1 MGVKEKIMDITT
13 IIIGL
18 LIVLLIGYTAFFAYD
33 LIKHKDEFEGDTSWW
48 KTGAI
53 GALVNFFDPLGI
65 GAFAP
70 QTALLKFTKQT
81 RDKLIPGTMNVANC
95 IPVLLQA
102 LIFTTVVKVEAWTL
116 VVMLAAAMLG
126 AVLGAGVVS
135 RMSEK
140 KIRLVMYSMHYA
152 GKPLEFDADRW
163 RRHWFGRWKTGNCR
177 YCQLHSGGIDDSR
190 CRPVQPL
197 YGTGVSAGNVTGCGI
212 SNHDGLLCLS
222 DAACICEVY

>member
-102 LIFTTVVKVEAWTL
+102 LIFTTVVKV
-116 VVMLAAAMLG
+116 
-126 AVLGAGVVS
+126 
-135 RMSEK
+135 
-140 KIRLVMYSMHYA
+140 
-152 GKPLEFDADRW
+152 
-163 RRHWFGRWKTGNCR
+163 
-177 YCQLHSGGIDDSR
+177 
-190 CRPVQPL
+190 
-197 YGTGVSAGNVTGCGI
+197 
-212 SNHDGLLCLS
+212 
-222 DAACICEVY
+222 